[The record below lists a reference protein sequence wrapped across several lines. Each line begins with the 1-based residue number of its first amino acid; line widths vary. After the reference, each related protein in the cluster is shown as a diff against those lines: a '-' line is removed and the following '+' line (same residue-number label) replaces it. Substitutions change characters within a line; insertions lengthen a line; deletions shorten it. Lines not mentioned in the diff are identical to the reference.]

1 MPELPEV
8 ETVRLG
14 LEPVLRGARFA
25 RVEQRR
31 DLRFPLP
38 ARFAQRLTGRK
49 VESVGRRAKYL
60 LVHLDDGCVLAMH
73 LGMTGR
79 FSVKLP
85 NHKRRADSP
94 SFVVPSPIVPEARL
108 RHDVGEGQGGEDRR
122 TSAVGSHPTP
132 NPSPP
137 GGGESARH
145 AGHARGE
152 QLGEFTHDAGGDP
165 KHDHVVFEMSNG
177 AVVTYNDA
185 RRFGYMTLVAEAELA
200 SSRFFRGLGV
210 EPLGNELNAPY
221 LAARARGRKADLKA
235 FLMDQRIV
243 AGLGNIYVCEALF
256 RANLSP
262 FKPAGRL
269 ATGTAKPTPGAERL
283 AAAIKA
289 VLSDAIRAGGSTL
302 RDYRQANGALGEF
315 QHAFDVYGREGE
327 ACRRPGCR
335 GRVRRKMQGGRSTFY
350 CPACQR

>member
-25 RVEQRR
+25 RVEQRRR

-79 FSVKLP
+79 FSVRLP
-85 NHKRRADSP
+85 ASP
-94 SFVVPSPIVPEARL
+94 SPRRPSRRGEGR
-108 RHDVGEGQGGEDRR
+108 GEGQPH
-122 TSAVGSHPTP
+122 TATPAQAPAPHP
-132 NPSPP
+132 NPLPTEEW
-137 GGGESARH
+137 GEGS
-145 AGHARGE
+145 

-221 LAARARGRKADLKA
+221 LPSRAQGRKADLKA

-269 ATGTAKPTPGAERL
+269 ATRTGKPTPGAERL

-335 GRVRRKMQGGRSTFY
+335 GRVRRKTQGGRSTFY